1 MDSRLR
7 DVYVGESSIISSLG
21 VGTRACV
28 EAIVAQTTN
37 LSALGCTINRT
48 AINVV
53 GLVDYTF
60 AEQLVISAMS
70 DVQMRSTISIADSR
84 TAIVLS
90 TTKGN
95 VELLNEDFD
104 RTYLWQLAENIKRY
118 FGCEQT
124 PQVISTACISGVAA
138 IAVAA
143 RMVESGEAD
152 NVYVVGVDTICDF
165 ITEGFSSF
173 KSISAEV
180 CRPYDA
186 SRDGLT
192 IGEGCGVM
200 LLCADEQNSAS
211 KILVSGCGLSNDANH
226 ISAPSRSGDGL
237 FFAINQAMMQAGVSQ
252 KDIDYI
258 NLHGTGTPYNDEM
271 ESKAVN
277 MAELLSIPC
286 NSLKPY
292 LGHSFGASGVIESI
306 LVVEQMLRGEVFGVK
321 GYENCG
327 VPYELNIS
335 AENRKANIRH
345 ALKTASGFGGTNGA
359 ILFSQKSEAKSEVR
373 HIATDLRTEQI
384 ANIEID
390 SKNIETPFAEFIK
403 GEYRALNDANLKFFK
418 MDNLSKLGY
427 VASCKMMQSVDL
439 GVAQNRVAVVM
450 ANRSS
455 SSQSDLK
462 HQDIVNQRLSE
473 GASPA
478 VFVYT
483 LPNIVASEI
492 AIKHRFQGET
502 IFFVEEQKSMSRL
515 RRYSEDLMARGVCD
529 AVMYGWCEL
538 LGEEYNV
545 ELTLIKKI

>member
-28 EAIVAQTTN
+28 EAIAAQTTN
-37 LSALGCTINRT
+37 LSARGCTINRT
-48 AINVV
+48 VINTEDLE
-53 GLVDYTF
+53 GYTF
-60 AEQLVISAMS
+60 AEQLVIRAML
-70 DVQMRSTISIADSR
+70 DVQMRSSISIADSR

-95 VELLNEDFD
+95 VELLNNDFD
-104 RTYLWQLAENIKRY
+104 RTYLWQFAENIKSY

-138 IAVAA
+138 VAIAA
-143 RMVESGEAD
+143 RMVENGEAD
-152 NVYVVGVDTICDF
+152 NVYVVGIDTICDF
-165 ITEGFSSF
+165 IIEGFSSF

-192 IGEGCGVM
+192 IGEGCGVI
-200 LLCADEQNSAS
+200 LLCADELNSTS

-237 FFAINQAMMQAGVSQ
+237 FFAINQAMAQAGVTPT
-252 KDIDYI
+252 DIDYI

-277 MAELLSIPC
+277 MTELLSAPC

-292 LGHSFGASGVIESI
+292 LGHTFGASGVIESI

-321 GYENCG
+321 GYESCG

-335 AENRKANIRH
+335 SENRKANIRH
-345 ALKTASGFGGTNGA
+345 AVKTASGFGGTNGA
-359 ILFSQKSEAKSEVR
+359 IIFSQKLEAKSVVR

-384 ANIEID
+384 AHIEID

-427 VASCKMMQSVDL
+427 VASCKMMQGVDL
-439 GVAQNRVAVVM
+439 GVAQGRVAVVM

-455 SSQSDLK
+455 SSHSDLK
-462 HQDIVNQRLSE
+462 HQDIVNQRLAE
-473 GASPA
+473 GTSPA

-515 RRYSEDLMARGVCD
+515 RRYSEDLMVRGVCD
-529 AVMYGWCEL
+529 AALYGWCEL
-538 LGEEYNV
+538 LGEDYNV